1 MTATT
6 PPATVL
12 DYQPPPAPTEFELE
26 LVSERTRWLRRRF
39 LWFCG
44 VNIIIEIALFLAFA
58 RDISKSPALSKTLN
72 IFASILMVGSYLG
85 AFIYVAR
92 QKPSLERLLRL
103 ALYITAA
110 LPSLS
115 LILRRIDFSLDGSG
129 WEVTSAV
136 PAGAM
141 LALTGPWVILSLH
154 LIACMFIPWTV
165 KECLLPA
172 AAMLMVNFAIVGGDM
187 ILTLNNTQRFMAMF
201 CLLLSAVAPLPG
213 VLICWWRY
221 SRFRKRFRL
230 TFESLGY
237 RRLQHE
243 IAGARRVHESSLPP
257 IDMLTRGPICLSYVY
272 EPMRQIGGDILVVHP
287 ADNPSAEVLSVLLV
301 DVNGHGFGAALMAN
315 RVIGEI
321 ERLFAEHPQA
331 GPHEML
337 TALNRYVR
345 LTMAKSA
352 VYATALCIRI
362 DSRANTLEY
371 ASGGHPPAFLK
382 RKDRSVTRLEAGTY
396 LLGVFEGDDYC
407 PECKTV
413 QFCPGDSLLAYTDG
427 ATEARNLS
435 GEMFNLDGIQ
445 KRVAEL
451 DGAPARWAQSLLH
464 QIIGFRRGPAE
475 DDTLLVTVYR
485 V

>member
-1 MTATT
+1 MSTAS
-6 PPATVL
+6 PSPTVL
-12 DYQPPPAPTEFELE
+12 DYEPPPAPSEFEQE
-26 LVSERTRWLRRRF
+26 MTSERTRWLRRRF

-44 VNIIIEIALFLAFA
+44 VNIVLQIAAFLAFA
-58 RDISKSPALSKTLN
+58 KDISKSPALSKTLN
-72 IFASILMVGSYLG
+72 YLEPILLIGSYLG
-85 AFIYVAR
+85 AFIYVWR
-92 QKPSLERLLRL
+92 QRPGLEKLLRL
-103 ALYITAA
+103 ALYITAL

-115 LILRRIDFSLDGSG
+115 LILRRIDFAADGSG
-129 WEVTSAV
+129 WDVTPANPAGVMLAVTS
-136 PAGAM
+136 PF
-141 LALTGPWVILSLH
+141 VILFLH

-165 KECLLPA
+165 RECLVPA
-172 AAMLMVNFAIVGGDM
+172 AAMLAVNFGLVGGDM
-187 ILTLNNTQRFMAMF
+187 IFTLNNPQRFQVMGWMA
-201 CLLLSAVAPLPG
+201 CSIVAPAPG
-213 VLICWWRY
+213 ILICWWRF

-257 IDMLTRGPICLSYVY
+257 VNLLTKGPVCLSYVY
-272 EPMRQIGGDILVVHP
+272 EPMRQIGGDILFVHP
-287 ADNPSAEVLSVLLV
+287 ADNPSAEVLSILLV

-371 ASGGHPPAFLK
+371 ASGGHPPAFL
-382 RKDRSVTRLEAGTY
+382 RKADKSMSKLEADTY

-407 PECKTV
+407 PVCKTV
-413 QFCPGDSLLAYTDG
+413 PFHAGDALLAYTDG

-435 GEMFNLDGIQ
+435 GDMSTVEELQ
-445 KRVAEL
+445 RRVGEF
-451 DGAPARWAQSLLH
+451 GGEPGRWPASLLH
-464 QIIGFRRGPAE
+464 QIVGYRRGPAE
-475 DDTLLVTVYR
+475 DDTLLVAVYR

>member
-6 PPATVL
+6 PSATVL
-12 DYQPPPAPTEFELE
+12 DYEPPPAPTEFELE

-44 VNIIIEIALFLAFA
+44 VNSLIQIIVFFAFA
-58 RDISKSPALSKTLN
+58 KEIGKSPGFSRTLN
-72 IFASILMVGSYLG
+72 ILEPILLVGSYLG

-92 QKPSLERLLRL
+92 QKPALERLLRL

-110 LPSLS
+110 LPSLM

-129 WEVTSAV
+129 WEVTPAF

-141 LALTGPWVILSLH
+141 LAFTGPWVILFLH

-172 AAMLMVNFAIVGGDM
+172 AAMLAVNFAIVGADM
-187 ILTLNNTQRFMAMF
+187 IFTLNNIQRFIAMGG
-201 CLLLSAVAPLPG
+201 LMLSVLAPGPG

-257 IDMLTRGPICLSYVY
+257 VNMLTRGPVCLSYVY
-272 EPMRQIGGDILVVHP
+272 EPMRQIGGDILFVHP

-371 ASGGHPPAFLK
+371 ASGGHPPAFL
-382 RKDRSVTRLEAGTY
+382 RRADRSVTRLEAGTY

-413 QFCPGDSLLAYTDG
+413 PFGPGDALLAYTDG
-427 ATEARNLS
+427 ATEARNLG
-435 GEMFNLDGIQ
+435 GEMLNVDGLQ
-445 KRVAEL
+445 KRVVEFG
-451 DGAPARWAQSLLH
+451 DAPGRWAQSLLH
-464 QIIGFRRGPAE
+464 QIVGFRRGPAE
-475 DDTLLVTVYR
+475 DDTLLVTLYR